1 MITGGGIK
9 LCGTIQE
16 AQQLDYVLLEMER
29 VTTYMIRNGIIDH
42 DDLV

>member
-16 AQQLDYVLLEMER
+16 SPQLDHVLLEMEH